1 MSKKKI
7 TGGRK
12 KPHRKKRK
20 FEIKKFI
27 KDVKLGERKTKKI
40 RMRGGKYKVVLLQD
54 NYANVSKDGKVER
67 VKILDVLETPSN
79 KFLARQKIMTKG
91 AIIKTE
97 KGKAKI
103 TNRPGQEGQINA
115 VLIE

>member
-7 TGGRK
+7 TGGKRRPYRK
-12 KPHRKKRK
+12 KKK
-20 FEIKKFI
+20 FEIKKFL
-27 KDVKLGERKTKKI
+27 KEVKLGERKIKKI
-40 RMRGGKYKVVLLQD
+40 RTRGGNYKVVLLQD
-54 NYANVSKDGKVER
+54 NYANVNIKGKTER

-79 KFLARQKIMTKG
+79 KFLARAKIMTKG

-103 TNRPGQEGQINA
+103 TNRPSQEGQINA

>member
-1 MSKKKI
+1 MSKKKVS
-7 TGGRK
+7 GGRK
-12 KPHRKKRK
+12 KQHRKKKK

-27 KDVKLGERKTKKI
+27 KDVKLGERKIRKI
-40 RMRGGKYKVVLLQD
+40 RTRGGNYKVVLLKD
-54 NYANVSKDGKVER
+54 NYANINIKGKTEK

-79 KFLARQKIMTKG
+79 KFLARAKIMTKG

-97 KGKAKI
+97 KGKARI